1 MKLIILSMLVCSN
14 FFLSSINAEV
24 VDQKNK
30 KIDAILDLSGIQKQ
44 TLSLKEIIE
53 SSANESLQKSKS
65 PPELQLK
72 IKKIM
77 VGEFVP
83 EKILKKIR
91 ERYLKEFSEVQID
104 HLYDFYNSPKT
115 KEFSRLEEEV
125 STVAGQQAVAAYA
138 KGLDKNL
145 PSKNRAMMLVKFDK
159 DVGVSENNT
168 QMVILVMES
177 MTAAFGEK
185 LPSNEKEAFIQ
196 KMNTYMTQATLVNL
210 LYAYRDISEDDLSK
224 YLNLYST
231 DIIMKKQSAM
241 VMDEYKVFFA
251 DWGNSIGNKIK
262 LEVSS
267 LKKK

>member
-14 FFLSSINAEV
+14 FFLSSVSAEV
-24 VDQKNK
+24 VDQKIK

-44 TLSLKEIIE
+44 TLSLKEIVE
-53 SSANESLQKSKS
+53 NAANESIQKSKS

-77 VGEFVP
+77 IGEFVP
-83 EKILKKIR
+83 AKILNKLR

-104 HLYDFYNSPKT
+104 HLYNFYNSPKT
-115 KEFSRLEEEV
+115 KEYSRLEEEV
-125 STVAGQQAVAAYA
+125 STVAGHQAVTAYA

-145 PSKNRAMMLVKFDK
+145 PSKDRAMMLVQFDK
-159 DVGVSENNT
+159 NVGVSENNT
-168 QMVILVMES
+168 QMVILVMDS

-185 LPSNEKEAFIQ
+185 LPSNEREAFVQ
-196 KMNTYMTQATLVNL
+196 KMNTYFAQTTLVSL
-210 LYAYRDISEDDLSK
+210 LYAYRDISEEELSK
-224 YLNLYST
+224 YLNLYSS
-231 DIIMKKQSAM
+231 DLILKKQSTM

-267 LKKK
+267 LKNK